1 MSTRPKVIN
10 KVDEKSLST
19 IKDDIS
25 SHGCILLYHWKD
37 CGHCRSFMSTW
48 DDLKEKYGN
57 LKQFYEIELSTI
69 RKAPEVFKSITG
81 FPTIVAYVGDG
92 SKKIRFEKSRDINTV
107 SEFIETNVPDYD
119 KPPKTKSA
127 PVVKATI
134 NKKKRGRP
142 PRKDKK

>member
-119 KPPKTKSA
+119 KSPKAKSA